1 MRIMLTV
8 GLALVAGW
16 GCASSTLTPQQER
29 ALVAFDDCK
38 RTTNSFNVFVD
49 RVAPDG
55 TLSLTA
61 MQTPGDADR
70 VIACLNSPAAVRRIS
85 PR

>member
-1 MRIMLTV
+1 MKTLTMAV
-8 GLALVAGW
+8 GLLALW
-16 GCASSTLTPQQER
+16 GCASAQLTPQQER
-29 ALVAFDDCK
+29 ALAAFEECK
-38 RTTNSFNVFVD
+38 RTTNAFNVFVD

-61 MQTPGDADR
+61 MQTPTDADR
-70 VIACLNSPAAVRRIS
+70 VIACLKSPAALRRVS

>member
-1 MRIMLTV
+1 MKTLTIA
-8 GLALVAGW
+8 LALLACW
-16 GCASSTLTPQQER
+16 GCASTTLTPQQQH
-29 ALVAFDDCK
+29 ALVAFDECR

-61 MQTPGDADR
+61 MQTPTDADR
-70 VIACLNSPAAVRRIS
+70 VIACLNTPAAVRRIS